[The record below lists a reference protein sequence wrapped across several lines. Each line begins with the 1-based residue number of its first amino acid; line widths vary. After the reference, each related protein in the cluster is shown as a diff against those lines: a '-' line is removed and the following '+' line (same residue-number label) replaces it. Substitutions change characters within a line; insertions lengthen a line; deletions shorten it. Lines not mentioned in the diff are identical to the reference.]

1 MVITGGAGPMTTA
14 IAIRDASSFLRDLV
28 KDPENADRLLDFC
41 VDCNLKWIEYNQKVF
56 GKVVVSMADP
66 ATSTN
71 LLSPKLFQRF
81 SKPYIQKQLNG
92 IKELTGTIPGVHICG
107 HTKKIWNDIV
117 EVGYPS
123 FSVDNCE
130 DLAELKTEIG
140 DKVKISGNVPPVEVM
155 KNGTIDDVI
164 HSVQECLIKGS
175 DSPCGFSLAIG
186 CQVPIG
192 TSRENIEAY
201 IYAAR
206 RYGRGAQKGKLCKG
220 LYEEGLVS

>member
-1 MVITGGAGPMTTA
+1 M
-14 IAIRDASSFLRDLV
+14 R
-28 KDPENADRLLDFC
+28 
-41 VDCNLKWIEYNQKVF
+41 
-56 GKVVVSMADP
+56 
-66 ATSTN
+66 
-71 LLSPKLFQRF
+71 
-81 SKPYIQKQLNG
+81 
-92 IKELTGTIPGVHICG
+92 
-107 HTKKIWNDIV
+107 
-117 EVGYPS
+117 S

-130 DLAELKTEIG
+130 DLAELKAAIG

-164 HSVQECLIKGS
+164 QSVQECLIKGS

>member
-1 MVITGGAGPMTTA
+1 M
-14 IAIRDASSFLRDLV
+14 
-28 KDPENADRLLDFC
+28 
-41 VDCNLKWIEYNQKVF
+41 
-56 GKVVVSMADP
+56 SMADP

-130 DLAELKTEIG
+130 DLAELKAAIG

-164 HSVQECLIKGS
+164 QSVQECLIKGS

-192 TSRENIEAY
+192 TTRENIEAY

-220 LYEEGLVS
+220 LYEEGLIQ